1 MQEEENVEETQLE
14 QEQAQEELKP
24 LEEVSEEQEQPSH
37 VSYRDDGVIV
47 VDMDMAN
54 QQVAQTEEQ
63 QVETAVETNEVIEEP
78 SQPLQEVVEEQ
89 VSTEEKIE
97 ELAQE
102 AVEAINESES
112 TGTELP
118 ENIQKLVSFMDET
131 GGSLED
137 YVNLNKDYSSL
148 DNLTALSEYY
158 KMTKP
163 HLDNE
168 EINFLIEDSFN
179 YDEEVDDETEIKR
192 KKLAL
197 KEQVANAKAYLD
209 GQKSKYYDEVKARP
223 TVNNEYQKAMDFFNR
238 YNKES
243 EISKAKIQ
251 KNKAKFDKKTNEV
264 FNQQFEG
271 FDFNV
276 GDKNYKFK
284 INDVEKVKTQQS
296 DINNFLG
303 KFLAE
308 DKSLDKANEY
318 HKSIFT
324 AMNAD
329 AIAKHFYEQGKADAI
344 KDTVKKSKNIDMAP
358 RTAQKEFGTDGIK
371 VRILG
376 DNSSDFKFKIKNKK

>member
-1 MQEEENVEETQLE
+1 MQEEENVEEAQLE
-14 QEQAQEELKP
+14 QTQEEVKP
-24 LEEVSEEQEQPSH
+24 SEEVISEETVEKESP
-37 VSYRDDGVIV
+37 VSYKEDGTIV
-47 VDMDMAN
+47 VNMDMAN
-54 QQVAQTEEQ
+54 QQLNEEPVEAVVDQ
-63 QVETAVETNEVIEEP
+63 PEQVEEP
-78 SQPLQEVVEEQ
+78 TQPLQEVVEEN
-89 VSTEEKIE
+89 VEEPSEALK
-97 ELAQE
+97 ELVDEVEE
-102 AVEAINESES
+102 AVEVAKT
-112 TGTELP
+112 TGQPLP
-118 ENIQKLVSFMDET
+118 ENVQKLVSFMDET

-137 YVNLNKDYSSL
+137 YVQLNKDYNSL

-163 HLDNE
+163 HLNNE

-179 YDEEVDDETEIKR
+179 YDEDIDDEVDVKR

-209 GQKSKYYDEVKARP
+209 GQKSKYYEEVKSGSRLTPEA
-223 TVNNEYQKAMDFFNR
+223 QKALDFFNR

-243 EISKAKIQ
+243 EVSKAKIQ
-251 KNKAKFDKKTNEV
+251 KNKAKFDKKTGEV

-276 GDKNYKFK
+276 GDKKYKFK

-308 DKSLDKANEY
+308 DKSLEKANEY

-371 VRILG
+371 VRVLG

>member
-1 MQEEENVEETQLE
+1 MQEEENVEEAQLE
-14 QEQAQEELKP
+14 QTQEEGKP
-24 LEEVSEEQEQPSH
+24 SEEVISEETVEKESP
-37 VSYRDDGVIV
+37 VSYKEDGTIV
-47 VDMDMAN
+47 VNMDMAN
-54 QQVAQTEEQ
+54 QQLNEEPVEAVVDQ
-63 QVETAVETNEVIEEP
+63 PEQVEEP
-78 SQPLQEVVEEQ
+78 TQPLQEVVEEN
-89 VSTEEKIE
+89 VEEPSEALK
-97 ELAQE
+97 ELVDEVEE
-102 AVEAINESES
+102 AVEVAKT
-112 TGTELP
+112 TGQPLP
-118 ENIQKLVSFMDET
+118 ENVQKLVSFMDET

-137 YVNLNKDYSSL
+137 YVQLNKDYNSL
-148 DNLTALSEYY
+148 DSLTALSEYY

-163 HLDNE
+163 HLNNE

-179 YDEEVDDETEIKR
+179 YDEDIDDEVDVKR

-209 GQKSKYYDEVKARP
+209 GQKSKYYEEVKSGSRLTPEA
-223 TVNNEYQKAMDFFNR
+223 QKALDFFNR

-243 EISKAKIQ
+243 EVSKAKIQ
-251 KNKAKFDKKTNEV
+251 KNKAKFDKKTGEV

-276 GDKNYKFK
+276 GDKKYKFK

-308 DKSLDKANEY
+308 DKSLEKANEY

-358 RTAQKEFGTDGIK
+358 RTTQKEFGTDGIK
-371 VRILG
+371 VRVLG